1 MMAKNKMI
9 AVLILVGLIIYPF
22 QVAFMNI
29 EGNGGIGQAIAM
41 TVVIVGAV
49 IAIFLFNKETEEG
62 Y

>member
-1 MMAKNKMI
+1 MAKNKMI